1 MYLNVQIDPSSIGD
15 SIMGDSFTSPYL
27 PEFSFIFAINMY
39 YSNDKRKKSYIFSF
53 LNSNLSAYSLLCRK
67 FPNLL

>member
-15 SIMGDSFTSPYL
+15 SIMGDSFTSQYL